1 MNKLQPKLK
10 NPNKPTS
17 IQSSITKQTE
27 KKKKKS
33 PKKRQR
39 KPIFPYCRS
48 AGSTQIHPKST
59 NNHHLSTKQQSKLAK
74 NNHLQQPIIKQLPH

>member
-10 NPNKPTS
+10 NPHPFNHQSPNKL
-17 IQSSITKQTE
+17 
-27 KKKKKS
+27 KKEEEKKS